1 MGRVLIISVLLLT
14 VVIATIA
21 VSINNRREESP
32 EVVAKGLAHIKAK
45 SLSNEAL
52 KYGIN
57 QISQG
62 NIPLTQTEYLQTFT
76 NFDVIDGT
84 IDSIKYEMNSTADT
98 ITIISYVSSRFSGKR
113 KLFAST
119 AQIHLD
125 TGSAIGAFNCSKE
138 VTMKGNAEIVG
149 DLNENITMNF
159 VSTFEHTMAEM
170 KAMADHYYKNPKT
183 SISPIT
189 GITYVEL
196 TGNKSLHMSG
206 NWSGDGILIV
216 DGNFKD
222 TGQADFDGVMWVEG
236 GSFQMSGQSDV
247 EGAIFVNTTDTVK
260 LSGNS
265 YVEYN
270 ETIVSSL
277 ITIPGGT
284 SADTIETLSW
294 DN

>member
-1 MGRVLIISVLLLT
+1 MGKVLLISVLLFT
-14 VVIATIA
+14 VIITTLV
-21 VSINNRREESP
+21 VSINSRKEEAP
-32 EVVAKGLAHIKAK
+32 EVVSQSLAHINAK

-57 QISQG
+57 QISNG
-62 NIPLTQTEYLQTFT
+62 NVPLTQTEYLQTFT

-84 IDSIKYEMNSTADT
+84 IDSIKYEMNATADT
-98 ITIISYVSSRFSGKR
+98 ITIISYVSSSFSGRR

-119 AQIHLD
+119 AQLHVD
-125 TGSAIGAFNCSKE
+125 QGSSLGAFNCSKE
-138 VTMKGNAEIVG
+138 VTLKGNAEIVG
-149 DLNENITMNF
+149 DLNENMTMDF
-159 VSTFEHTMAEM
+159 VATFGYTMAEM
-170 KAMADHYYKNPKT
+170 KAMADHYYKNPST

-206 NWSGDGILIV
+206 NWTGDGILIV

-222 TGQADFDGVMWVEG
+222 TGKADFDGVIWVEG
-236 GSFQMSGQSDV
+236 GSFQMTGQSDV
-247 EGAIFVNTTDTVK
+247 EGAIFVDTTDTVK

-270 ETIVSSL
+270 ETIVSNL
-277 ITIPGGT
+277 ITIPSG
-284 SADTIETLSW
+284 SSSNAIEILSW